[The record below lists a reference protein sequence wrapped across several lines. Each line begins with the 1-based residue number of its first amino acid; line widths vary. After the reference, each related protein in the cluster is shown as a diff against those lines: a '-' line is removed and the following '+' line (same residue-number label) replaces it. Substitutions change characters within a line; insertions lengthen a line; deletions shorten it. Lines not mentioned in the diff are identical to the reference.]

1 MANAVPD
8 LIGIDLF
15 SGAGGMSLGFEQAG
29 FHVAACVDANQ
40 LSLDTHAKN
49 FPSTISICKDVAK
62 LQGEDIRK
70 LAKLRRAKIAV
81 VFGGPPCQGFSIG
94 GKMAT
99 TDPRNQLIM
108 EFGRLVIQLDPDYF
122 VLENVYGLL
131 EPRYAELIEKF
142 TRRMSRGGYSVV
154 SPITAFDASWFGV
167 PQRRKRVF
175 ILGYRRSVAAPAY
188 PTPCRDTQ
196 QCPTVWD
203 AIGDLAVVEDCKDLV
218 GLDSFGGELGEP
230 SSYAKVLRGELA
242 DPDDYS
248 SRGLIRT
255 PVVTGFRRTNHSAQT
270 VERFAKL
277 AQGAAD
283 PTSRFLRL
291 RQDGLSSTLRA
302 GTGVERGS
310 FMAPRPIHPI
320 FPRCICLREAARL
333 HSFPDWFVFHEAK
346 WHGFMQIGNSV
357 PPRLA
362 KAVASQI
369 MKAIEA
375 DSALKP
381 KQVKRR
387 NPGSR

>member
-1 MANAVPD
+1 
-8 LIGIDLF
+8 
-15 SGAGGMSLGFEQAG
+15 MSLGFEQAG
-29 FHVAACVDANQ
+29 FHVAACVDTNQ
-40 LSLDTHAKN
+40 FSLDAHTKN
-49 FPSTISICKDVAK
+49 FPHTASICRDVAR
-62 LQGEDIRK
+62 LNGDEIRR
-70 LAKLRRAKIAV
+70 LAKLRRMKISV

-94 GKMAT
+94 GKMTAA
-99 TDPRNQLIM
+99 DPRNLLIM
-108 EFGRLVIQLDPDYF
+108 EFGRLVVDLAPDYF

-131 EPRYAELIEKF
+131 EPRYAELIGKF
-142 TRRMSRGGYSVV
+142 TRRMNRGGYSVV
-154 SPITAFDASWFGV
+154 TPLSAFDAWWFGV

-175 ILGYRRSVAAPAY
+175 ILGHRKSLTAPVY
-188 PTPCRDTQ
+188 PTPCRDRA

-203 AIGDLAVVEDCKDLV
+203 AIGDLAVVESCKDLLADDAFA
-218 GLDSFGGELGEP
+218 GSLGEP
-230 SSYAKVLRGELA
+230 SPYAKVLRGELA
-242 DPDDYS
+242 DPEDRS
-248 SRGLIRT
+248 SRSMTQTQII
-255 PVVTGFRRTNHSAQT
+255 TGFRRTNHSAQT
-270 VERFAKL
+270 VDRFSKI

-320 FPRCICLREAARL
+320 FHRCICLREAARL

-362 KAVASQI
+362 RAVAAQI

-375 DSALKP
+375 QSTNEP
-381 KQVKRR
+381 KR
-387 NPGSR
+387 GSRRIVS